1 MSIWV
6 FSFWISKKLIQRY
19 ELAMVPTKKFRRW
32 WWRGWYIDSEPM
44 IVVRLRTMMIVV
56 AMTIRWNDWNS
67 DWCLDILCIHTYQN
81 CILVFSIKWREFS
94 YAHLKAS
101 GTDVLQP
108 YIHCVTGFCSSCVFR
123 RDKHK
128 GSGSEA
134 LKYLQI
140 VVIITMETKS

>member
-1 MSIWV
+1 M
-6 FSFWISKKLIQRY
+6 
-19 ELAMVPTKKFRRW
+19 MPTKKFRRW

-56 AMTIRWNDWNS
+56 AMIKRWNDWNS

-81 CILVFSIKWREFS
+81 CILVCSIKWREFS

-108 YIHCVTGFCSSCVFR
+108 YIHCVTGFCSSSVFR
-123 RDKHK
+123 RDKHNICK
-128 GSGSEA
+128 SS
-134 LKYLQI
+134 LLLPWRQNHKTIFWRWRRNQI
-140 VVIITMETKS
+140 AVKLVKRVNEWIKKNMN